1 MTLEQFLFV
10 LTGPLFVLVF
20 ALIIVVMTR
29 WEDARED
36 RRRAEKRPPRF
47 GIDYL

>member
-1 MTLEQFLFV
+1 MTLEQFLFI
-10 LTGPLFVLVF
+10 LTGPAFVLVT
-20 ALIIVVMTR
+20 AVVILVLTR
-29 WEDARED
+29 WDDKREA

>member
-10 LTGPLFVLVF
+10 LMGPVSVLVT
-20 ALIIVVMTR
+20 ALVVFVMTR

>member
-1 MTLEQFLFV
+1 MTLEQFLFI
-10 LTGPLFVLVF
+10 LTGPAFVLVF
-20 ALIIVVMTR
+20 ALIMVMLTR
-29 WEDARED
+29 WDDRRDE